1 MSYQELIKNQE
12 QNQNQQHF
20 FQFIMGTK
28 SESKLFSSLE
38 PELKQIFQVGT
49 KTITN
54 STGFSNSEL

>member
-12 QNQNQQHF
+12 QNQQHF

-38 PELKQIFQVGT
+38 PELKQNQKAFFKLVL
-49 KTITN
+49 K
-54 STGFSNSEL
+54 L